1 MNTFESRFS
10 NLTTI
15 FFRIISKC
23 IIFFWQEYS
32 FTLNNHFLH
41 YIFSKYNEFM
51 RYSLYEVLIDI
62 LSSLQSLP
70 EDAGY
75 GGGSE
80 HTTEIKATK
89 FSKAKLLKVMFFVL
103 VWIFC
108 LWLLDRVKCYVD

>member
-1 MNTFESRFS
+1 
-10 NLTTI
+10 
-15 FFRIISKC
+15 
-23 IIFFWQEYS
+23 
-32 FTLNNHFLH
+32 
-41 YIFSKYNEFM
+41 M

-103 VWIFC
+103 VCIFC